1 MKIKDRKFVKDYF
14 DRIKNVVNWMELIG
28 ETSFTDQ
35 NIEKKIIILVSYKFE
50 INIYTIKKSYD
61 LQTLTNSHLFSR

>member
-35 NIEKKIIILVSYKFE
+35 NIVKKKNHNFGVL
-50 INIYTIKKSYD
+50 
-61 LQTLTNSHLFSR
+61 

>member
-35 NIEKKIIILVSYKFE
+35 NIVKK
-50 INIYTIKKSYD
+50 KKS
-61 LQTLTNSHLFSR
+61 